1 MQPNLLVFI
10 YCVIELHNDG
20 LEANT
25 FHSFINWH
33 QHFWAGFFI
42 PMFDIT
48 LCVCGVGLGVEADVL
63 VMTPP
68 VHVGNILVTV
78 APFKL

>member
-1 MQPNLLVFI
+1 
-10 YCVIELHNDG
+10 
-20 LEANT
+20 
-25 FHSFINWH
+25 
-33 QHFWAGFFI
+33 
-42 PMFDIT
+42 MFDIT